1 MDFPVYIQTA
11 MQILKDHG
19 AEGYAVGGCVR
30 DTLLGRPVNDY
41 DLAVNVPPQETE
53 RCFAGY
59 KVIETGLKHGTVTV
73 VIDKQNVEITSF
85 RIDGGYT
92 DARRPDSVA
101 FTPSLEQDLCRRDFT
116 VNAMACGQNGD
127 IIDLFGGKEDLQSRL
142 IRCVGDP
149 DARFKEDALR
159 ILRALR
165 FAAVLG
171 FSIEEKTAAALR
183 NNAPAL
189 TKISAERKFAELK
202 KLLAGAAAEP
212 ILTEYRDVIC
222 VCIPQLAD
230 LPEEEYSAAA
240 RAAGQLRDALLS
252 FAALMR
258 PLGPQTA
265 DEVCRDLKTDNRFRA
280 AAVFLIENLHAAYAA
295 KGQARRALGAF
306 GADRC
311 RMLLRFRQTLGIPAD
326 ALNDVIADPGDLPAK
341 IADLRVTGAEIAAL
355 GFTGKE
361 IAQELNRLLIRAAE
375 GDLPNEKEP
384 LLQAAA
390 ADKNRDFHGDAGEVK
405 L

>member
-1 MDFPVYIQTA
+1 

-390 ADKNRDFHGDAGEVK
+390 EDKNRGDAGGSVR
-405 L
+405 

>member
-11 MQILKDHG
+11 MRILKEHG

-41 DLAVNVPPQETE
+41 DLAVNVPPQKTE

-73 VIDKQNVEITSF
+73 VIDKHNVEITSF

-127 IIDLFGGKEDLQSRL
+127 IIDLFGGKDDLQNRL

-165 FAAVLG
+165 FAAALD
-171 FSIEEKTAAALR
+171 FTIEEKTAAALR
-183 NNAPAL
+183 ANAAAL

-202 KLLAGAAAEP
+202 KLLAGVSAAP
-212 ILTEYRDVIC
+212 ILTQYKDVIC

-230 LPEEEYSAAA
+230 LPEAEYTAAA
-240 RAAGQLRDALLS
+240 HTAGNLRDALLS

-265 DEVCRDLKTDNRFRA
+265 EEVCRALKTDNRFRNT
-280 AAVFLIENLHAAYAA
+280 AVFLIEEQHTVYAT

-311 RMLLRFRQTLGIPAD
+311 RLLLRFRQALGMEAD
-326 ALNDVIADPGDLPAK
+326 ALNDVIADPGNLPAK
-341 IADLRVTGAEIAAL
+341 IADLRVTGADIAAL

-361 IAQELNRLLIRAAE
+361 IADELNRLLIRAAE
-375 GDLPNEKEP
+375 GDLPNEKDP
-384 LLQAAA
+384 LLQAAVN
-390 ADKNRDFHGDAGEVK
+390 DIKI
-405 L
+405 

>member
-1 MDFPVYIQTA
+1 

-265 DEVCRDLKTDNRFRA
+265 DEVCRDLKTDNRFRST
-280 AAVFLIENLHAAYAA
+280 AVFLIENLHAAYAA

-326 ALNDVIADPGDLPAK
+326 ALNDVIADPGDLPAR

>member
-11 MQILKDHG
+11 MRILKEHG

-116 VNAMACGQNGD
+116 VNAMACGRNGD
-127 IIDLFGGKEDLQSRL
+127 IIDLFGGKKDLQNRL
-142 IRCVGDP
+142 IRCVGNP

-165 FAAVLG
+165 FAAVLD
-171 FSIEEKTAAALR
+171 FTVEEKTAAALR
-183 NNAPAL
+183 ANAAAL

-202 KLLAGAAAEP
+202 KLLAGVSAAP
-212 ILTEYRDVIC
+212 ILTQYRDVIC
-222 VCIPQLAD
+222 RCIPQLAD
-230 LPEEEYSAAA
+230 LTEAEYTAAA
-240 RAAGQLRDALLS
+240 RTAGNLRDALLS

-265 DEVCRDLKTDNRFRA
+265 DEVCRDLKTDNRFRNT
-280 AAVFLIENLHAAYAA
+280 AVFLMENLPVVYAT

-311 RMLLRFRQTLGIPAD
+311 RLLLRFRQALGTEAD
-326 ALNDVIADPGDLPAK
+326 ALNDVIADPGTLPAK
-341 IADLRVTGAEIAAL
+341 IADLRVTGADIAAL

-361 IAQELNRLLIRAAE
+361 IADELNRLLIRAAE
-375 GDLPNEKEP
+375 GDLPNEKAP

-390 ADKNRDFHGDAGEVK
+390 EDKNRGQ
-405 L
+405 